1 MTPSWLIIGA
11 GYTGGRLAAQ
21 LAARGVTVVAT
32 RRGFPE
38 GASQGAEAVPRPGAI
53 TTVALDLDAAAPSDV
68 PRDATRGGVIATA
81 APAQQGR
88 QGPLSIEE
96 QLPAL
101 PAGSIA
107 VYCAPPGAPP
117 GAREERLVRALAG
130 FARVIYISSTGVYGP
145 GYGQWIDEAW
155 TPAPESESEKARF
168 AAEQQLV
175 RTADELGVPWTVL
188 RPSGIYGP
196 GRSLVARVRRGEARV
211 VGDGSAYICRI
222 HVDDLVAAI
231 VAVAERQLGGIIN
244 ASDDAPSPYGQV
256 LDEVAGM
263 LGLPPSPRIDPETV
277 SPMARAMLLANRKI
291 ANKRL
296 REELGLTLRYPSWR
310 VAVQEELDSERS

>member
-21 LAARGVTVVAT
+21 LAASGATVVAT
-32 RRGFPE
+32 RRAFPE
-38 GASQGAEAVPRPGAI
+38 GASEGAEAVPRPGAI
-53 TTVALDLDAAAPSDV
+53 TTVALDLDGAP
-68 PRDATRGGVIATA
+68 P
-81 APAQQGR
+81 
-88 QGPLSIEE
+88 

-107 VYCAPPGAPP
+107 VYCAPPGDPP

-130 FARVIYISSTGVYGP
+130 FARIIYISSTGVYGP

-155 TPAPESESEKARF
+155 TPAPASESEKARL

-175 RTADELGVPWTVL
+175 RTADELGVPWTLL

-231 VAVAERQLGGIIN
+231 VAVAERQLGGVIN
-244 ASDDAPSPYGQV
+244 ASDDDPSPYGQV

-263 LGLPPSPRIDPETV
+263 LGLPPAPRIDPEAV

-291 ANKRL
+291 SNKRL

-310 VAVQEELDSERS
+310 VAVQEELESERAS